1 LKNSAG
7 SGKTANASLLPLL
20 NIWKKKRIHLHA
32 RLRFLQKIKNL
43 PFLRNKKR
51 HRSAGQSKK
60 QKFSVPTAAE
70 S

>member
-1 LKNSAG
+1 M
-7 SGKTANASLLPLL
+7 LPLL
-20 NIWKKKRIHLHA
+20 NTWKKKCIHLHA

-51 HRSAGQSKK
+51 RRTAGQSKK

-70 S
+70 T